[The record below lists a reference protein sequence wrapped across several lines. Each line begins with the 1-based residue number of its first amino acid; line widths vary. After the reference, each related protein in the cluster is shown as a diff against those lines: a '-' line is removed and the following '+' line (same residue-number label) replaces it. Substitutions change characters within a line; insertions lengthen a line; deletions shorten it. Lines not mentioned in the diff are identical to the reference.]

1 MFSVVLWLFGVQ
13 DHVFPFQYVSHKRRR
28 RKRRVT
34 AAAGTRRAA
43 HSQGHQSI
51 LWSICILAAYSR
63 SGNSSNS
70 FISAHDMGSIWK
82 KRGEMSIWAIGA
94 NVHDD
99 DRKLPI
105 RGWQGQKRT
114 TRLLSGFVIL
124 ADDSTSFDFDSITA
138 CCCSTPL
145 EEDKSKEKLVVCC
158 LDIFFLALAAEKKKK
173 KGKKSVDGWL
183 GPFLLI
189 LSGPVSYNFI
199 QARCM
204 NKTVKHW
211 RPDLTVALF
220 SCCCFLFFRLLFIL

>member
-1 MFSVVLWLFGVQ
+1 MKTERKWNNEALRNSGREGAFGRRPRTKKEKKASTEVCVFSVVLWLFGVQ

-105 RGWQGQKRT
+105 RCRT
-114 TRLLSGFVIL
+114 RRKE
-124 ADDSTSFDFDSITA
+124 
-138 CCCSTPL
+138 P
-145 EEDKSKEKLVVCC
+145 KSC
-158 LDIFFLALAAEKKKK
+158 AL
-173 KGKKSVDGWL
+173 SVDGKARSEQLDFFL
-183 GPFLLI
+183 GLLY
-189 LSGPVSYNFI
+189 LPTTLHRLTLI
-199 QARCM
+199 QLLLAAAQP
-204 NKTVKHW
+204 HW
-211 RPDLTVALF
+211 RRTKVKK
-220 SCCCFLFFRLLFIL
+220 S